1 MLDSAGI
8 AIFLFVVFVFVGV
21 IIYDTK
27 DNLKF
32 IFDKKI
38 LLSSIIK
45 KKKLLLCCMEMLI

>member
-8 AIFLFVVFVFVGV
+8 AILILVGLVFVGV

-32 IFDKKI
+32 IFDKKRGQ
-38 LLSSIIK
+38 
-45 KKKLLLCCMEMLI
+45 

>member
-8 AIFLFVVFVFVGV
+8 AILILVGLVFVGV

-32 IFDKKI
+32 IFDKKRGNND
-38 LLSSIIK
+38 
-45 KKKLLLCCMEMLI
+45 

>member
-8 AIFLFVVFVFVGV
+8 AVLILVGLVFVGV

-32 IFDKKI
+32 IFDKKRGNND
-38 LLSSIIK
+38 
-45 KKKLLLCCMEMLI
+45 

>member
-8 AIFLFVVFVFVGV
+8 AILILVGLVFVGV

-32 IFDKKI
+32 IFDKKRGDN
-38 LLSSIIK
+38 
-45 KKKLLLCCMEMLI
+45 E

>member
-27 DNLKF
+27 ENLKF
-32 IFDKKI
+32 IFDKKRGDN
-38 LLSSIIK
+38 
-45 KKKLLLCCMEMLI
+45 E